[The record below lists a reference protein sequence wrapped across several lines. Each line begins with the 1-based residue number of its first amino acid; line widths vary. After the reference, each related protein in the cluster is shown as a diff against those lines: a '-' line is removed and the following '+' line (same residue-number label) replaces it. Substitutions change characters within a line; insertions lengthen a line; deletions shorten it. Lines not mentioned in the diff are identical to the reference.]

1 MGPLKP
7 GLPSE
12 QPQPSSQAQRACLSC
27 AQDPEEEEETTLAP
41 SPLPSYA
48 PGNEVRGPWEW
59 LSQTEETGELQLH
72 LSLHLAWRISGTG
85 KSGGL
90 PSMGSHRV
98 GHD

>member
-72 LSLHLAWRISGTG
+72 LSLHLACPG
-85 KSGGL
+85 
-90 PSMGSHRV
+90 PHRQTA
-98 GHD
+98 